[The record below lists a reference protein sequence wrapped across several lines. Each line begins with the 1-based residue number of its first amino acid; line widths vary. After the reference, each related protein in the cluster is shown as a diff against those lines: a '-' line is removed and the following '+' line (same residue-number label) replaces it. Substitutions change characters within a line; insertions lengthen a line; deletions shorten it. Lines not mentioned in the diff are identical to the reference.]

1 MKLNTF
7 LSHFK
12 DELWPST
19 SEEDEE
25 QEEASISTHCKPV
38 WNLTFFVILW
48 QAVYHTSNAAVM
60 SLLSFMKY
68 FTLFVGNAFGCQPLI
83 KISSEIPLAYPKL
96 RKLLGMADGFI
107 EYVVCPKCN
116 SVYEYQDCVIVR
128 NGLKETKLC
137 HHIAFPSHPQRSRRK
152 SCNSPLLMKVKNSRG
167 YSLVPISVYPYCPL
181 QNSLERLVS
190 KPGFLQSC
198 EQWRQRKD
206 CVPTSLL
213 GDIYDGEIWKD
224 FCSEDKRNFLSSP
237 HCYLLTLNID
247 WFQPFTHSI
256 YSVGGIYLTI
266 QNLPRDKRFKE
277 ENIILVG
284 IIPGPKEP
292 HFNVN
297 SYLSP
302 LVEELRT
309 AWETGLLVHCSPQGF
324 PVTVRLALTCVACDI
339 PATRKVCGFMS
350 HNAAINV

>member
-25 QEEASISTHCKPV
+25 QEEASTSTHCKPV

-152 SCNSPLLMKVKNSRG
+152 SCNSPLLKKVKISRG

-198 EQWRQRKD
+198 EQWRQ
-206 CVPTSLL
+206 
-213 GDIYDGEIWKD
+213 
-224 FCSEDKRNFLSSP
+224 
-237 HCYLLTLNID
+237 
-247 WFQPFTHSI
+247 
-256 YSVGGIYLTI
+256 
-266 QNLPRDKRFKE
+266 
-277 ENIILVG
+277 
-284 IIPGPKEP
+284 
-292 HFNVN
+292 
-297 SYLSP
+297 
-302 LVEELRT
+302 
-309 AWETGLLVHCSPQGF
+309 
-324 PVTVRLALTCVACDI
+324 
-339 PATRKVCGFMS
+339 
-350 HNAAINV
+350 